1 MNILVLTPNFPKD
14 QDDYTLHFIYL
25 EIKYLLELYPDAR
38 VFVFTTVETRISL
51 KNLTVIAYRP
61 PTNKRIYISTA
72 LKFLIGIN
80 RKSVQYLLTG
90 LTKPKR
96 FTKLLHQQMQI
107 REIIE
112 KYHIDIIHSHFAY

>member
-61 PTNKRIYISTA
+61 PANKRIYISTA

-80 RKSVQYLLTG
+80 RKSISYLLTG
-90 LTKPKR
+90 MKKPKR
-96 FTKLLHQQMQI
+96 FT
-107 REIIE
+107 
-112 KYHIDIIHSHFAY
+112 